1 MMLNKSMRTTC
12 KLLLFLLVAVM
23 LSACVNTLEL
33 AVPKSSERAGVTHEG
48 AVANA
53 IQPEKI

>member
-1 MMLNKSMRTTC
+1 MNRVAKTHRC
-12 KLLLFLLVAVM
+12 RLLLFLLVAVM